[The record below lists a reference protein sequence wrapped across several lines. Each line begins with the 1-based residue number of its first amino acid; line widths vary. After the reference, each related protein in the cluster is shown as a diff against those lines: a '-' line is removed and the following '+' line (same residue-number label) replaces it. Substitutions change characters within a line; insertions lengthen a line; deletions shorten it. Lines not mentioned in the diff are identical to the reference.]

1 MKTDRTWGEDAMIP
15 QGAPDAIGHQELRE
29 NWRDDAAC
37 RHADP
42 DLFFPISTAGPALD
56 QIDQAKRICQA
67 CPVQQRCLA
76 WALELGIES
85 GIWAGTTE
93 DERRAI
99 RPSAAGHRRC
109 VSEAAQAHE

>member
-1 MKTDRTWGEDAMIP
+1 MIP
-15 QGAPDAIGHQELRE
+15 QDGPEAIGQEGLRA

-37 RHADP
+37 LHADP
-42 DLFFPISTAGPALD
+42 DLFFPVAAAGPALD
-56 QIDQAKRICQA
+56 QIDQAKRICHA

-85 GIWAGTTE
+85 GIWGGTTE

-99 RPSAAGHRRC
+99 RAAGARHRRH
-109 VSEAAQAHE
+109 VPEAAQARE